1 MDGAAKPAITTL
13 FLDIGGVLLTN
24 GWDRHARQ
32 RASERFSL
40 DWEEVDER
48 HHLTF
53 DTYEVGKLTLDDYLR
68 RVIFYKPQPFSPQE
82 FREFMFDQSQPHDDM
97 IQLVKQVKAAGK
109 LRVATVSNEGRE
121 LSMYR
126 IEKFKLKE
134 FVDFFIMSSFVH
146 FRKPDEDIFC
156 IALDTAQAKPEE
168 VLYIEDRGLFIEVA
182 ESLGIHA
189 IQHRNVAQTRAELAH
204 YGLRAGETRAAAV
217 H

>member
-1 MDGAAKPAITTL
+1 MDESAKPAITTL

-32 RASERFSL
+32 RACERFSL
-40 DWEEVDER
+40 DWEEMNER

-82 FREFMFDQSQPHDDM
+82 FREFMFAQSQPHDDM
-97 IQLVKQVKAAGK
+97 IQMIKQVKNAAK

-182 ESLGIHA
+182 QSLGIHA
-189 IQHRNVAQTRAELAH
+189 IQHRDVAQTRVELAQ
-204 YGLRAGETRAAAV
+204 YGLVAGETRAAV